1 MNTDKRKYDLI
12 FSLGGNCTVASQLQL
27 RKLRLFSLPF
37 DWVYFENER
46 AIDYLTEGFSDHFQ
60 NLALRENLSKVST
73 NKSHPVTYFDE
84 YSGYFFPNHFKRF
97 LDEEDTY
104 QSFYETLLRRINR
117 LYQKINESK
126 KVCCILAT
134 AVPISDDK
142 INKFQD
148 KLKSLFNETQ
158 FDICVVKFNASED
171 SERNVG
177 NILFKNISRN
187 FNLYDFTRTNF
198 DWAFLDT
205 FSLSPASSSYE
216 VQPKAATY
224 EVQPKAAT
232 LRKRGI
238 TYKIWKHLYKKLVKK
253 GVINEYKYR

>member
-12 FSLGGNCTVASQLQL
+12 CSLGGNCSVAAQLRL

-73 NKSHPVTYFDE
+73 KEHPVTYYDA
-84 YSGYFFPNHFKRF
+84 YSGYFFPNHFKQF
-97 LDEEDTY
+97 LDEKDTY
-104 QSFYETLLRRINR
+104 QNFYETLRRRIDR

-126 KVCCILAT
+126 KVCFILAT
-134 AVPISDDK
+134 AVPISSDK
-142 INKFQD
+142 INKLQD
-148 KLKSLFNETQ
+148 KLRCLFNETQ
-158 FDICVVKFNASED
+158 FDIYVVKFNAGEN

-198 DWAFLDT
+198 EWAFLDT
-205 FSLSPASSSYE
+205 FSVIGDAH
-216 VQPKAATY
+216 PKI
-224 EVQPKAAT
+224 V
-232 LRKRGI
+232 KRGGV
-238 TYKIWKHLYKKLVKK
+238 TYKIWKHLYKTLVKR
-253 GVINEYKYR
+253 GVINEYR